1 MKCFVKLRLF
11 TSSFFVSASG
21 FQRYSLF
28 KKDEF
33 PSKLLS
39 LPLQMN
45 YLLIIPRTLWK
56 LLFLL
61 NFVLGLL
68 VLYPFFYILLSRREW
83 FPLAFKLKKF
93 WAAWIL
99 PIPGIFVRI
108 ERSSNSIPQPCIY
121 CSNHV
126 SYLDI
131 VVSYILIPDYFI
143 FMGKQELDKAPLFRI
158 FFKDMNILVDRKS
171 TISSHRAFMRAGQEL
186 KEGRSVFLYPE
197 GTISSA
203 GKLRGFKNGAF
214 KLAIE
219 QQVPIVPITF
229 LNNWKILQNGGF
241 FKSHGRPGI
250 SRIIMHEPIPTAGMT
265 EDDLVSLRSKVHE
278 IISNDLMQS

>member
-1 MKCFVKLRLF
+1 
-11 TSSFFVSASG
+11 
-21 FQRYSLF
+21 
-28 KKDEF
+28 
-33 PSKLLS
+33 
-39 LPLQMN
+39 MN

-68 VLYPFFYILLSRREW
+68 ILYPLFYLFLSRKKW
-83 FPLAFKLKKF
+83 FPLAFRLKKF

-99 PIPGIFVRI
+99 LIPGLFVRI
-108 ERSSNSIPQPCIY
+108 ERKTAASTLPQPCIY

-131 VVSYILIPDYFI
+131 VVSYILIPNYFV
-143 FMGKQELDKAPLFRI
+143 FMGKQELNKAPLFRI
-158 FFKDMNILVDRKS
+158 FFREMNILVDRSS
-171 TISSHRAFMRAGQEL
+171 TMSSHRAFVRAALEI
-186 KEGRSVFLYPE
+186 KHRHSVFLYPE

-229 LNNWKILQNGGF
+229 LNNWKLLQNGGF
-241 FKSHGRPGI
+241 FKAHGRPGI
-250 SRIIMHEPIPTAGMT
+250 SRIIIHEPIPTIGMT
-265 EDDLVSLRSKVHE
+265 EDDLVSLRSKVHA
-278 IISNDLMQS
+278 IISGDLAQA

>member
-1 MKCFVKLRLF
+1 M
-11 TSSFFVSASG
+11 
-21 FQRYSLF
+21 
-28 KKDEF
+28 
-33 PSKLLS
+33 
-39 LPLQMN
+39 
-45 YLLIIPRTLWK
+45 
-56 LLFLL
+56 LFLL

-68 VLYPFFYILLSRREW
+68 VLYPLFYILLSRKKW

-99 PIPGIFVRI
+99 TIPGLFVKINRK
-108 ERSSNSIPQPCIY
+108 SSAPLPQPCIY

-131 VVSYILIPDYFI
+131 VVSYILIPNYFV
-143 FMGKQELDKAPLFRI
+143 FMGKQELNKAPLFRI
-158 FFKDMNILVDRKS
+158 FFRDMNILVDRKS
-171 TISSHRAFMRAGQEL
+171 TMSSHRAFVRAADEIKKGH
-186 KEGRSVFLYPE
+186 SVFLYPE

-229 LNNWKILQNGGF
+229 LNNWKLLQNGGF
-241 FKSHGRPGI
+241 FKASGRPGI
-250 SRIIMHEPIPTAGMT
+250 SRIIIHEPIPTTGMT
-265 EDDLVSLRSKVHE
+265 EDNLVSLRSRVHD
-278 IISNDLMQS
+278 IISSDLLKNQ

>member
-1 MKCFVKLRLF
+1 
-11 TSSFFVSASG
+11 
-21 FQRYSLF
+21 
-28 KKDEF
+28 
-33 PSKLLS
+33 
-39 LPLQMN
+39 MN

-68 VLYPFFYILLSRREW
+68 VLYPLFYLLLSRKQW

-99 PIPGIFVRI
+99 LIPGLFVHIKR
-108 ERSSNSIPQPCIY
+108 ETTTSQLPQPCIY

-131 VVSYILIPDYFI
+131 VVSYILIPNYFV
-143 FMGKQELDKAPLFRI
+143 FMGKQELNKAPLFRI
-158 FFKDMNILVDRKS
+158 FFREMNILVDRSS
-171 TISSHRAFMRAGQEL
+171 TMSSHRAFMRAATEIKHGN
-186 KEGRSVFLYPE
+186 SVFLYPE
-197 GTISSA
+197 GTISSG

-229 LNNWKILQNGGF
+229 LNNWKLLQNGGF
-241 FKSHGRPGI
+241 FKAHGRPGV
-250 SRIIMHEPIPTAGMT
+250 SRIIMHEPIPTLGMT
-265 EDDLVSLRSKVHE
+265 EDDLVSLRSKVHA
-278 IISNDLMQS
+278 IISGDLANT

>member
-1 MKCFVKLRLF
+1 
-11 TSSFFVSASG
+11 
-21 FQRYSLF
+21 
-28 KKDEF
+28 
-33 PSKLLS
+33 
-39 LPLQMN
+39 MN

-68 VLYPFFYILLSRREW
+68 LLYPLFYVFLSRKKW
-83 FPLAFKLKKF
+83 FPLAFQLKKF

-99 PIPGIFVRI
+99 LIPGIFVRI
-108 ERSSNSIPQPCIY
+108 RRAPMEIPQPCIY

-131 VVSYILIPDYFI
+131 VVSYILIPDYFV

-158 FFKDMNILVDRKS
+158 FFREMNILVDRKS

-186 KEGRSVFLYPE
+186 KNGHSVFLYPE
-197 GTISSA
+197 GTISSS

-250 SRIIMHEPIPTAGMT
+250 SRVVIHDPISTTGMT

-278 IISNDLMQS
+278 LISNDLLQQP